1 MWNENGTGLSNK
13 KDVCRKCGIDYE
25 ECKCVKFADKDS
37 GSVTVEADLVEI
49 IFTNRVADTS
59 EKIKFFLES
68 PLE

>member
-1 MWNENGTGLSNK
+1 MWNENGTGLLNK
-13 KDVCRKCGIDYE
+13 KRCMSKMWIDYS

-37 GSVTVEADLVEI
+37 DSVTIEADLVEI

-59 EKIKFFLES
+59 EKIRFFLES